1 LEYPKIVKQKTL
13 GKEKIFMVDFNF
25 SGRIKAILKE
35 LGLNQ
40 TAFASKMNLSQ
51 GVISEFASGARL
63 PSKEFIFGLPKLGIS
78 LDWFLTGIGDMR
90 LASPGQKLAKPSE
103 GYKVPLLRQKVSC
116 GPGVDWQDENNIVDY
131 IDVFDRIPRLK
142 IERLFALCVQGSSM
156 LGAGIRNGD
165 YVLFDSAKDQWPHDG
180 IYVFALDGEV
190 YCKRLEFDMTK
201 IKIYSVR
208 FTDLDKAELMV
219 TLDSEDT
226 STADRLTIFGR
237 VLYWVHPNLDDD

>member
-1 LEYPKIVKQKTL
+1 
-13 GKEKIFMVDFNF
+13 MVDFDF

-40 TAFASKMNLSQ
+40 RVFASKMNLSQ

-90 LASPGQKLAKPSE
+90 LPSVLASSRQDLAKPFE
-103 GYKVPLLRQKVSC
+103 GYKVPLLKQKVSC
-116 GPGVDWQDENNIVDY
+116 GPGIDWQDESNVVDY

-142 IERLFALCVQGSSM
+142 IERLFALCVEGSSM

-165 YVLFDSAKDQWPHDG
+165 YVLFDSAKDQWTHDG
-180 IYVFALDGEV
+180 IYVFVLDGEV
-190 YCKRLEFDMTK
+190 YCKRLEFDMSK

-237 VLYWVHPNLDDD
+237 VLYWIHPNLDDG